1 MSLSSTSPRRDA
13 RRVNSEKLVA
23 IASGKGGVG
32 KTWLAV
38 TLCHALA
45 RQGRRVLLF
54 DGDLGLANIDIQL
67 GLMPERDLQGV
78 LAGKLS
84 LRGAI
89 LPYRPD
95 NAAGFDIIAGQAGS
109 GSLAG
114 LRPDRLDALADRV
127 LGLDADYDH
136 VVIDLGAGVENTVRQ
151 LARPAATCLVVTTE
165 EPTSLTDAY
174 AFIKL
179 TRRDYPET
187 AFKIVVNMAA
197 SAQAGERTYRTLAKA
212 CQSFLG
218 VTPPL
223 AGVIRRDEHVP
234 DAIRHQTPLLTR
246 HPNSPAALDVAHLA
260 DLLRRKP

>member
-1 MSLSSTSPRRDA
+1 MKLSTQTPRRDA
-13 RRVNSEKLVA
+13 RPINSAKLIA

-38 TLCHALA
+38 TLCQALA

-54 DGDLGLANIDIQL
+54 DGDLGLANVDIQL

-78 LAGKLS
+78 LAGRFS

-89 LPYRPD
+89 LPYRPEGS
-95 NAAGFDIIAGQAGS
+95 AGFDLIAGQAGS

-114 LRPDRLDALADRV
+114 LPPERLQALADRV
-127 LGLDADYDH
+127 LALDADYDH
-136 VVIDLGAGVENTVRQ
+136 VIIDLGAGVEDTVRQ
-151 LARPAATCLVVTTE
+151 LTRPAATCLVVTTD

-179 TRRDYPET
+179 TQRDFPET
-187 AFKIVVNMAA
+187 AFKIVLNMAA

-218 VTPPL
+218 LTPSL
-223 AGVIRRDEHVP
+223 AGVIRRDDHVP
-234 DAIRHQTPLLTR
+234 EAIRHQAPLLTR
-246 HPNSPAALDVAHLA
+246 YPNSPAATDVARLA
-260 DLLRRKP
+260 DQLAHQP